1 MPLQTH
7 MFTPPARPGRAAGE
21 AQPGPA
27 KARRWGQAGD
37 TAALRQG
44 APDTPTRTHGAVGRV

>member
-1 MPLQTH
+1 
-7 MFTPPARPGRAAGE
+7 MFTPPAQPGRAAGE

-27 KARRWGQAGD
+27 EARRWGQAGG